1 MSSIRCFR
9 RVRTAKCS
17 SCGNKYIGKAAYVP
31 IRAPVRLRR
40 PTDFLILEG
49 LHSYGRNVAPNL
61 AHITGKSRK
70 NVNNRL
76 PVLADYGLVQKIGPA
91 DRSGLYEITDRGR
104 VALRLRDQYHAT
116 EDFDALVDRHMA
128 SSDATAPAM
137 ARGKQDDD
145 VE

>member
-1 MSSIRCFR
+1 M
-9 RVRTAKCS
+9 
-17 SCGNKYIGKAAYVP
+17 
-31 IRAPVRLRR
+31 RLRR

-91 DRSGLYEITDRGR
+91 QRSGLYEITDRGR
-104 VALRLRDQYHAT
+104 VALRLRDEYHAT
-116 EDFDALVDRHMA
+116 DDFDALVDRHLA
-128 SSDATAPAM
+128 TSDGAAATAM
-137 ARGKQDDD
+137 ARGGDEDEDD
-145 VE
+145 